1 MAGMEALGRLNNLVA
16 INITTN
22 VVFKMRG
29 QSVVMF
35 FVSGATAV
43 LTLAQDSTF
52 GGSFSTTL
60 PAIKNVY
67 WRASPGDGTVVWNKL
82 TYINGTAPFASGPIN
97 TYTHGT
103 TTGLTTAF
111 TSCAQ
116 VFTSEMADPFNY
128 IKATVSGS
136 GNMTVVTADLVHQRG
151 PANLE
156 ILSA

>member
-1 MAGMEALGRLNNLVA
+1 MEALGRLNNLVHM
-16 INITTN
+16 NISTN

-35 FVSGATAV
+35 FVTGATAV

-52 GGSFSTTL
+52 GGSFSTAL
-60 PAIKNVY
+60 AAIKNVY

-82 TYINGTAPFASGPIN
+82 TYVNGTAPFGSGPLS

-103 TTGLTTAF
+103 TTGLTTAV
-111 TSCAQ
+111 TTCAQ
-116 VFTSEMADPFNY
+116 VFTSEMSDPFNY

-136 GNMTVVTADLVHQRG
+136 GNMTIVTADLVHQRA

-156 ILSA
+156 IISA